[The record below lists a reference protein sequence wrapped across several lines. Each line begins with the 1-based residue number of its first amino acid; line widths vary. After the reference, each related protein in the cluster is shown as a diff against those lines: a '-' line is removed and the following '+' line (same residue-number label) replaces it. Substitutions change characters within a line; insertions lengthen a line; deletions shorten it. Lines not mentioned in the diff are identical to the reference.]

1 MNEINWPEGFVPGFT
16 DNFVSNEMIISGLN
30 VKDIWPLLSQPF
42 LWPKIVLIF
51 AFTITKS
58 QNWKMGCVSISKPL
72 VFLLKLRLWSLSHRW
87 KANLLVWPGT
97 DGPVKKILLNVSMY
111 IMHGYWRIFPVTG
124 YIS

>member
-87 KANLLVWPGT
+87 KANLLVWPARM
-97 DGPVKKILLNVSMY
+97 V
-111 IMHGYWRIFPVTG
+111 R
-124 YIS
+124 